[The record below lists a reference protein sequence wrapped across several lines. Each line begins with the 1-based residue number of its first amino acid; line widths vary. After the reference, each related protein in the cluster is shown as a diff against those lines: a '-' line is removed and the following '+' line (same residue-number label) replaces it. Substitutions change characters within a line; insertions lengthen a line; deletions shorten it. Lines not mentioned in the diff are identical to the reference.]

1 MNSQKIHKI
10 TDPLFKNQWN
20 LKQMNVP
27 AAWEYTQGEGVVVGI
42 IDSGVDGSHEDLGW
56 HTKLN
61 ITAGDSDVVRRRK
74 YKPVQDAIDNG
85 THPKI
90 LTGHNFIDDC
100 VTGKHDNDTFDNHRH
115 GTYLAGTIAAETDG
129 FGMVGVAPKAK
140 IRPYVVL
147 GANGRARQEDVARAL
162 LRAMKDDC
170 DVVNISLVY
179 TKMDPVLGLA
189 DALSTVENNSTMI
202 VVGASGNSN
211 THRLYYPASDMFALS
226 IGGCG
231 PTGERWQHN
240 SWIGSTWNPQ
250 LLCLAPGAAQ
260 IATYKLRSR
269 FTKVEGT
276 SQAAANFTGI
286 VALLKSLKPKIS
298 RYEISKLVEKHANK
312 PWDEKTGWG
321 VPDAL
326 AMVKE
331 VAKDKPDAKEIAGKL
346 IDTSNYITN
355 LAMQVKRL

>member
-27 AAWEYTQGEGVVVGI
+27 AAWKYTQGEDVVVGI

-61 ITAGDSDVVRRRK
+61 ITAGDSDVVRRKK
-74 YKPVQDAIDNG
+74 YKPVQDAIDDG

-90 LTGHNFIDDC
+90 LPGFNFIDRKH
-100 VTGKHDNDTFDNHRH
+100 GKDTFDRYRH
-115 GTYLAGTIAAETDG
+115 GTYLVGTIAAESDG

-147 GANGRARQEDVARAL
+147 SANGRAKQDDVAKAL
-162 LRAMKDDC
+162 LQAMEDDC

-179 TKMDPVLGLA
+179 TKMDSTLS

-211 THRLYYPASDMFALS
+211 TYRLYYPASDMFALS

-231 PTGERWQHN
+231 PTGERWEHN
-240 SWIGSTWNPQ
+240 SWIGSTWSPQ

-260 IATYKLRSR
+260 IATYILRSR

-312 PWDEKTGWG
+312 PWDEKIGWG